1 VVAADGVSAR
11 VGDHNCSLGHSGQTD
26 RVSADRGAVA
36 VEEVP
41 AEVTYP
47 LRAAVLRPGGGD
59 VVWAG
64 DEDPATF
71 HLAVR
76 TTDGAVVGVVRFSPA
91 ACPWRPAARAPWQLR
106 GMATDPGVR
115 GGGAGRALV
124 DVGLRAV
131 AARGGDLVWCDAR
144 VTAAGFYER
153 MGFAVVSEP
162 FDKPGIG
169 PHVGMVRD
177 VTPAGGPRS
186 D

>member
-1 VVAADGVSAR
+1 VS
-11 VGDHNCSLGHSGQTD
+11 VTVD
-26 RVSADRGAVA
+26 
-36 VEEVP
+36 EVP

-47 LRAAVLRPGGGD
+47 LRGAVLRPGGGD

-71 HLAVR
+71 HLAAR
-76 TTDGAVVGVVRFSPA
+76 DGAGRIVGVVRFSPA
-91 ACPWRPAARAPWQLR
+91 PCPWRPDATAPWQLR
-106 GMATDPGVR
+106 GMATDPEVR
-115 GGGAGRALV
+115 GSGAGRALLV
-124 DVGLRAV
+124 AGLAAV

-144 VTAAGFYER
+144 TSAVGFYER

-169 PHVGMVRD
+169 PHVGML

-186 D
+186 S